1 VNGETS
7 SEDLTI
13 LATLEALETGA
24 GGPGGGARLSETPET
39 SETSETSE
47 MMARLYREALG
58 LVAYELEPVAP
69 SPQVKTLLMARIV
82 SGADAA
88 NAADAAEEA
97 ADGDETQPA
106 PVAAPEPVPSP
117 PSPPIPVTPILPIPP
132 PTPPIPLRQSQEM
145 RPVRPP
151 MAGAAVARRSP
162 RRWPLALAA
171 SLALLLL
178 GLSGYL
184 YSRSLEDRATIA
196 RLDRDLAR
204 ERSQAA
210 QASAQAS
217 RLESYSLNLREKMAL
232 VTSPTVAVSALRP
245 MGRPPLQ
252 PAARGLLFVAADHQH
267 WYLSLQGLQPVEG
280 GRLYKLWFMADQG
293 PVAAG
298 SFTVLPG
305 APIEMS
311 SKEMPAGTRTAVITL
326 ETDPGSRT
334 PSGPEVLRAGAIAP
348 IS

>member
-24 GGPGGGARLSETPET
+24 GGPGGGAHPPET
-39 SETSETSE
+39 SDASDASDASE
-47 MMARLYREALG
+47 MMARLYNEVLG

-88 NAADAAEEA
+88 EE
-97 ADGDETQPA
+97 ADGDGDDTQPA
-106 PVAAPEPVPSP
+106 PVAVTEPAPIP
-117 PSPPIPVTPILPIPP
+117 PTPPIPVAPILPIPP

-171 SLALLLL
+171 SLSLLLL

-252 PAARGLLFVAADHQH
+252 PGARGLLFVAADHQH

-293 PVAAG
+293 PVDAG

>member
-24 GGPGGGARLSETPET
+24 GGPGGGARP
-39 SETSETSE
+39 SETSEASEASEASE
-47 MMARLYREALG
+47 MMARLYREVLG
-58 LVAYELEPVAP
+58 LVAYELEPAVP
-69 SPQVKTLLMARIV
+69 SPEVKTLLMANIV

-88 NAADAAEEA
+88 EEA
-97 ADGDETQPA
+97 AAGGDETQPA
-106 PVAAPEPVPSP
+106 PVAAPEPAPSQ
-117 PSPPIPVTPILPIPP
+117 VTPILPIPP

-184 YSRSLEDRATIA
+184 YSRSLEDRATLA
-196 RLDRDLAR
+196 RLGRELTR

-293 PVAAG
+293 PVDAG

>member
-24 GGPGGGARLSETPET
+24 GGSGGGAPPPET
-39 SETSETSE
+39 SEASEASE
-47 MMARLYREALG
+47 MMARLYREVLG
-58 LVAYELEPVAP
+58 LVAYELEPAVP
-69 SPQVKTLLMARIV
+69 SPEVKARLMEAV
-82 SGADAA
+82 TGQ
-88 NAADAAEEA
+88 AEETEDA
-97 ADGDETQPA
+97 GEETRPA
-106 PVAAPEPVPSP
+106 PVAAPEPAPVPP
-117 PSPPIPVTPILPIPP
+117 TPVAPILPIPP

-151 MAGAAVARRSP
+151 MAGAAVARRP
-162 RRWPLALAA
+162 ARRWPLTLAA
-171 SLALLLL
+171 SLAFLLL
-178 GLSGYL
+178 GLSGLL
-184 YSRSLEDRATIA
+184 YYQSLQSRETIA
-196 RLDRDLAR
+196 RLNR
-204 ERSQAA
+204 ELTQERAQAA
-210 QASAQAS
+210 GAFAQAR
-217 RLESYSLNLREKMAL
+217 RLESYSLSLKEKMAL
-232 VTSPTVAVSALRP
+232 VTSPAVAVSALRP

-252 PAARGLLFVAADHQH
+252 PAARGLLFVAPDHQH
-267 WYLSLQGLQPVEG
+267 WYLSLQGLQPAEG

-293 PVAAG
+293 PVDAG

-305 APIEMS
+305 AAIEMS

>member
-24 GGPGGGARLSETPET
+24 GGSGGGAPP
-39 SETSETSE
+39 SETSEASEASE
-47 MMARLYREALG
+47 MMARLYREVLG
-58 LVAYELEPVAP
+58 LVAYELEPAVP
-69 SPQVKTLLMARIV
+69 SPEVKARLMEAV
-82 SGADAA
+82 TGQ
-88 NAADAAEEA
+88 AEEA
-97 ADGDETQPA
+97 EDAGEETRPA
-106 PVAAPEPVPSP
+106 PVAAPEPAPSP
-117 PSPPIPVTPILPIPP
+117 PTPVAPILPIPP

-151 MAGAAVARRSP
+151 MAGAAMARRP
-162 RRWPLALAA
+162 ARRWPLTLAA
-171 SLALLLL
+171 SLAFLLL
-178 GLSGYL
+178 GLSGLL
-184 YSRSLEDRATIA
+184 YYQSLQSRETIA
-196 RLDRDLAR
+196 RLNR
-204 ERSQAA
+204 ELTQERAQAA
-210 QASAQAS
+210 GAFAQAR
-217 RLESYSLNLREKMAL
+217 RLESYSLNLKEKMAL

-267 WYLSLQGLQPVEG
+267 WYLSLQGLQPAEG
-280 GRLYKLWFMADQG
+280 GKLYKLWFMADQG
-293 PVAAG
+293 PVDAG

>member
-24 GGPGGGARLSETPET
+24 DGSGGGAHP

-69 SPQVKTLLMARIV
+69 SPEIKTLLMARIV
-82 SGADAA
+82 SGADAVD
-88 NAADAAEEA
+88 AADAADTAEEAA
-97 ADGDETQPA
+97 ADGDDTQPA
-106 PVAAPEPVPSP
+106 PLAAPEPA
-117 PSPPIPVTPILPIPP
+117 PVMPVQT
-132 PTPPIPLRQSQEM
+132 TPPIPIRHSQEM

-151 MAGAAVARRSP
+151 MAGAAAARRPP

-171 SLALLLL
+171 SLAFLLL
-178 GLSGYL
+178 GVSGYL
-184 YSRSLEDRATIA
+184 YSRSLQDRATIA

-267 WYLSLQGLQPVEG
+267 WYLSLRGLQPVEG

-293 PVAAG
+293 PVDAG

-326 ETDPGSRT
+326 ETDPGART
-334 PSGPEVLRAGAIAP
+334 PSGPEILRAGAIAP

>member
-1 VNGETS
+1 VNGETF

-24 GGPGGGARLSETPET
+24 GGPGGGARPSET
-39 SETSETSE
+39 SETSDASE
-47 MMARLYREALG
+47 MMARLYNEVLG
-58 LVAYELEPVAP
+58 LVAYELEPAVP
-69 SPQVKTLLMARIV
+69 SPEVRARLMAAIE
-82 SGADAA
+82 GDADE
-88 NAADAAEEA
+88 AADA
-97 ADGDETQPA
+97 GDETQPA
-106 PVAAPEPVPSP
+106 PVAAPEPA
-117 PSPPIPVTPILPIPP
+117 PVQVAPILPIPP

-293 PVAAG
+293 PVDAG

>member
-24 GGPGGGARLSETPET
+24 GGPGGGAPP
-39 SETSETSE
+39 SETSEASEASE
-47 MMARLYREALG
+47 MMARLYREVLG
-58 LVAYELEPVAP
+58 LVAYELEPAAP
-69 SPQVKTLLMARIV
+69 SPEVKARLM
-82 SGADAA
+82 DAVTGQ
-88 NAADAAEEA
+88 AEEA
-97 ADGDETQPA
+97 EDAGDETQPA
-106 PVAAPEPVPSP
+106 PVAAPEPA
-117 PSPPIPVTPILPIPP
+117 PIPVSPILPIPP

-145 RPVRPP
+145 RPVRPS
-151 MAGAAVARRSP
+151 MAGAAVARRP
-162 RRWPLALAA
+162 ARRWPLTLAA
-171 SLALLLL
+171 SLAFLLL
-178 GLSGYL
+178 GLSGLL
-184 YSRSLEDRATIA
+184 YYQSLQSRETIA
-196 RLDRDLAR
+196 RLNR
-204 ERSQAA
+204 ELTQERAQAA
-210 QASAQAS
+210 GAFAQAR
-217 RLESYSLNLREKMAL
+217 RLESYSLNLKEKMAL
-232 VTSPTVAVSALRP
+232 VTSPAVAVSALRP

-267 WYLSLQGLQPVEG
+267 WYLSLQGLQPAEG
-280 GRLYKLWFMADQG
+280 GKLYKLWFMADQG
-293 PVAAG
+293 PVDAG

-326 ETDPGSRT
+326 ETDPGART

>member
-24 GGPGGGARLSETPET
+24 DGPGGGAHP

-47 MMARLYREALG
+47 MMARLYREVLG
-58 LVAYELEPVAP
+58 LVSYELEPVVP
-69 SPQVKTLLMARIV
+69 SPEIKTLLMARIV
-82 SGADAA
+82 SGVDAA
-88 NAADAAEEA
+88 DTAEEA
-97 ADGDETQPA
+97 AADGDDTQPA
-106 PVAAPEPVPSP
+106 PLAAPEPT
-117 PSPPIPVTPILPIPP
+117 PVMPVQT
-132 PTPPIPLRQSQEM
+132 TPPIPIRHSQEM
-145 RPVRPP
+145 RPIRPP
-151 MAGAAVARRSP
+151 MAGAAAARRPP

-171 SLALLLL
+171 SLAFLLL
-178 GLSGYL
+178 GVSGYL
-184 YSRSLEDRATIA
+184 YSRSLQDQATIA

-267 WYLSLQGLQPVEG
+267 WYLSLRGLQPVEG

-293 PVAAG
+293 PVDAG

-334 PSGPEVLRAGAIAP
+334 PSGPEVLRAGTIAP

>member
-1 VNGETS
+1 MNGETS

-24 GGPGGGARLSETPET
+24 GGPGGGAHP
-39 SETSETSE
+39 SETSEASEASE

-69 SPQVKTLLMARIV
+69 SPEVKTLLMARIV
-82 SGADAA
+82 SGADAS
-88 NAADAAEEA
+88 EEAA
-97 ADGDETQPA
+97 ADGDDTQPA
-106 PVAAPEPVPSP
+106 PLAAPEPEPVLAVPSVP
-117 PSPPIPVTPILPIPP
+117 PPPIPP
-132 PTPPIPLRQSQEM
+132 PIPIRHSQEM

-151 MAGAAVARRSP
+151 MAGAAAARRPP

-171 SLALLLL
+171 SLAFLLL

-184 YSRSLEDRATIA
+184 YSRSLQDRATIA

-267 WYLSLQGLQPVEG
+267 WYLSLRGLQPVEG

-293 PVAAG
+293 PVDAG

-334 PSGPEVLRAGAIAP
+334 PSGPEILRAGTIAP

>member
-24 GGPGGGARLSETPET
+24 GGPGGEARPSAAAETPET
-39 SETSETSE
+39 SDASE
-47 MMARLYREALG
+47 MMARLYNEVLG
-58 LVAYELEPVAP
+58 LVAYELEPAEP
-69 SPQVKTLLMARIV
+69 SPEVKARLMAAIE
-82 SGADAA
+82 GDLEDA
-88 NAADAAEEA
+88 
-97 ADGDETQPA
+97 GDETQPA
-106 PVAAPEPVPSP
+106 PVAVTEPAPIP
-117 PSPPIPVTPILPIPP
+117 PNPPIPVTPILPIPP
-132 PTPPIPLRQSQEM
+132 PTPPIPLRHSQEM
-145 RPVRPP
+145 RPGRPP

-171 SLALLLL
+171 SLAFLLL

-196 RLDRDLAR
+196 RLDRELAR

-293 PVAAG
+293 PVDAG
-298 SFTVLPG
+298 TFTVLPG

-311 SKEMPAGTRTAVITL
+311 SKKMPAGTRTAVITL